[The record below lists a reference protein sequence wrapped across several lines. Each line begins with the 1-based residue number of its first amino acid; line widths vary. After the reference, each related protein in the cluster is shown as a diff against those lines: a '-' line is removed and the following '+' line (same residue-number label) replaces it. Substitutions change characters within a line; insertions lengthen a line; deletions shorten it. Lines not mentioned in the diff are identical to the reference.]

1 MKNTRRPL
9 WRDLCWGVAA
19 SVTSALLFA
28 LDSGSFRTMRHDFL
42 LALGIEAPMA
52 VMANLLD
59 TVLVVKPLLRS
70 PARLLRRKACQT

>member
-28 LDSGSFRTMRHDFL
+28 LDSGSFRTIRHDFL
-42 LALGIEAPMA
+42 LSLSIEAPMA
-52 VMANLLD
+52 VMANLLGWTRHIGRPKKVD
-59 TVLVVKPLLRS
+59 AGAS
-70 PARLLRRKACQT
+70 